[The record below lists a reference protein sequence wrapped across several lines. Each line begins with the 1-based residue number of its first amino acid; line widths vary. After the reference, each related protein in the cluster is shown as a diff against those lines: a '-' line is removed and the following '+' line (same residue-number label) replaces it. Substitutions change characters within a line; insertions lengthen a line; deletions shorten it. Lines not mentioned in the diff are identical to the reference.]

1 MKLYKSIYGWKSI
14 SYFDMDEIGEKKFLE
29 VCTMKRHNGEIS
41 TFASVNTRTEMGY
54 THMLFQDFNK
64 CYLSEKIRCTEKSV
78 KMQHEKV
85 LEMLD
90 FIKSKAKEHYLKD
103 EVYA

>member
-1 MKLYKSIYGWKSI
+1 MNLRKTIYGWKAI
-14 SYFDMDEIGEKKFLE
+14 SYFDMEEIGNKKFLE
-29 VCTMKRHNGEIS
+29 ICTMKRHNGELS
-41 TFASVNTRTEMGY
+41 TFSSVNTKTEMGY

-64 CYLSEKIRCTEKSV
+64 CYLSEKTRCTEKSV
-78 KMQHEKV
+78 KMQHEKA

-90 FIKSKAKEHYLKD
+90 FIKSKAIEHYLKN